1 MVLVVAEGMVVVVLT
16 LVASVVVVMTIW
28 VVVTSHL
35 QKPAFDLTTHNC
47 LLDVALLNLSLFAA
61 LK

>member
-1 MVLVVAEGMVVVVLT
+1 MGEGMVVLVL

-35 QKPAFDLTTHNC
+35 QKPAFDLTTHNF
-47 LLDVALLNLSLFAA
+47 LFDVALLNLSLFAA
-61 LK
+61 LM